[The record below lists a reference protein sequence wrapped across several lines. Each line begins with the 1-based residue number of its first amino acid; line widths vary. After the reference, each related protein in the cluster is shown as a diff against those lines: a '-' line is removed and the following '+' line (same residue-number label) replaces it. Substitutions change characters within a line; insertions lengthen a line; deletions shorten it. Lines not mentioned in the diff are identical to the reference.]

1 MLISTIKASFRPR
14 LLGLVA
20 VGGASIALMAAGA
33 PQCART
39 GDEVLAP
46 TLSAT
51 GQGVAPCQRGC
62 AETAG
67 EARRAEVDR
76 FVEAIHNCDP
86 GTDCRA
92 REAALHVSIMQSIT
106 ENERIC
112 MSGCHNQ
119 GRGHGG
125 N

>member
-1 MLISTIKASFRPR
+1 MFVSTLKAR
-14 LLGLVA
+14 LRIRTLGLPVLA
-20 VGGASIALMAAGA
+20 AASIALMAAGA

-62 AETAG
+62 AETAN

-106 ENERIC
+106 ENEQIC

>member
-1 MLISTIKASFRPR
+1 MFLSTLKARFRT
-14 LLGLVA
+14 LGVLA
-20 VGGASIALMAAGA
+20 AGGASIVLMAAGA

-46 TLSAT
+46 SLSAT

-62 AETAG
+62 AETAN

-92 REAALHVSIMQSIT
+92 REAALHVSIMQDIT
-106 ENERIC
+106 ETERIC